1 MKVTREAKTAILVIG
16 AILVFIWGYSFLKG
30 RDLFNSYRTFYA
42 IYENVEGLSPS
53 APVTYNGLVIG
64 KVHSIK
70 PEKKGHLL
78 VEIQISHEDVFISK
92 NSHAVLNKPDLV
104 GGKQIAI
111 VPDFEEVTAAENG
124 SYLIGT
130 EDPGIISSVSQQL
143 KPLQNKV
150 ETTVVSADSL
160 LNNLNNVLTAK
171 TQEDLRS
178 TIANLNKVMKDLSDI
193 THSFNGMVTDNKTK
207 IDGTIDNLHKTS
219 ENMAAITDSINSANL
234 AETIN
239 KLENTMANVDNILND
254 LESGKGTMGKLL
266 KDEAMYDN
274 LNGASKELKE
284 LLADFKNNPKR
295 YVHFSVFGKKGTPYV
310 EKKE

>member
-30 RDLFNSYRTFYA
+30 RDLFNSYRTLYV

-53 APVTYNGLVIG
+53 APITYSGLVIG
-64 KVHSIK
+64 KVSSIK
-70 PEKKGHLL
+70 PEKEGRLM
-78 VEIQISHEDVFISK
+78 VELKISNNDVFISK
-92 NSHAVLNKPDLV
+92 TSHAVLNKPDLV

-111 VPDFEEVTAAENG
+111 ESDFKNNTPAENG
-124 SYLIGT
+124 DYLIGT
-130 EDPGIISSVSQQL
+130 EESSMLSTVGQQL

-160 LNNLNNVLTAK
+160 MTKLNNVLDK
-171 TQEDLRS
+171 ETQ
-178 TIANLNKVMKDLSDI
+178 ANLRNSIADLSKTMKEFSQTTKSI
-193 THSFNGMVTDNKTK
+193 NTMLADNKTN
-207 IDGTIDNLHKTS
+207 INGTV
-219 ENMAAITDSINSANL
+219 ENMNKASANLVQITDSLNAANL
-234 AETIN
+234 AETVR
-239 KLENTMANVDNILND
+239 KLENTMANVDNILSD

-266 KDEAMYDN
+266 KDEAMYNN
-274 LNGASKELKE
+274 LTDASKELKE

-310 EKKE
+310 EKE